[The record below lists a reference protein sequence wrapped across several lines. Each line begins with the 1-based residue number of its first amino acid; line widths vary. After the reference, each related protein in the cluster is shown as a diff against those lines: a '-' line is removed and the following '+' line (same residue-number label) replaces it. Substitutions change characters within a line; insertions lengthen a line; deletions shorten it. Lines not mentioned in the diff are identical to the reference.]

1 MYFIRAAP
9 LATYCNHFIIA
20 YFLLWG
26 YFMKLKFLNTV
37 LVNRRIPLTAVFDNL
52 KLSLLKISEI
62 REFKDGSYT
71 DRIIGYTY
79 ECGEA
84 HTFKTLTIKIEG
96 QSEPLM
102 SNDMLQEQRRTGL
115 DVYVEFQNPTILAYV
130 NERKQSLEDSIKA
143 DGVQLAATTE
153 LTI

>member
-1 MYFIRAAP
+1 
-9 LATYCNHFIIA
+9 
-20 YFLLWG
+20 
-26 YFMKLKFLNTV
+26 MKLKFLNSV

-62 REFKDGSYT
+62 REFKDGRYT

-84 HTFKTLTIKIEG
+84 HSFKTMTIKIEG

-102 SNDMLQEQRRTGL
+102 PNELLQEQRRSGF
-115 DVYVEFQNPTILAYV
+115 DVYVDFENPTILAYV

-143 DGVQLAATTE
+143 NGVQLAATTE